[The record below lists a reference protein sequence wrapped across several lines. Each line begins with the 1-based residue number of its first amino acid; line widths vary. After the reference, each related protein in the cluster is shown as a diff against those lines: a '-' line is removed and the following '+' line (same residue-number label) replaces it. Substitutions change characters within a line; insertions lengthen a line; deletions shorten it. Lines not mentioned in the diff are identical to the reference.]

1 MLLDIN
7 AHANFSGEGEHQTK
21 VYQVEI
27 GDKNGAYG
35 RESYQNSTVRQTLYN
50 ADVYHVERDFDLTIS
65 NLSIES
71 SSNNLN
77 EVSGKTNNIIN
88 AIMQCD
94 TTDITFING
103 SAEQYNDKY
112 VDVLNERFNGKVAA
126 DIFDAVKKDVEAGV
140 MQEYNLQRMLD
151 GVDKDTSYMYN
162 LMLNFTVPKGNRIGK
177 SWNVDGFTWYEELL
191 DILGVTK
198 EYSDFGDARSDG
210 IETYSVNISFGENCT
225 NLIAVLKENGL
236 ISSKEPLLTYE

>member
-1 MLLDIN
+1 M
-7 AHANFSGEGEHQTK
+7 
-21 VYQVEI
+21 
-27 GDKNGAYG
+27 
-35 RESYQNSTVRQTLYN
+35 
-50 ADVYHVERDFDLTIS
+50 
-65 NLSIES
+65 
-71 SSNNLN
+71 LN
-77 EVSGKTNNIIN
+77 ES
-88 AIMQCD
+88 
-94 TTDITFING
+94 
-103 SAEQYNDKY
+103 
-112 VDVLNERFNGKVAA
+112 FNGKVAA
-126 DIFDAVKKDVEAGV
+126 DIFEAVKKDVEAGV

-177 SWNVDGFTWYEELL
+177 SWNVYGFTWYEELL